1 MWKEKR
7 GRSGG
12 NQIILKN
19 SFEYKEL
26 NDVESFEC
34 KQVF

>member
-1 MWKEKR
+1 MERKTR
-7 GRSGG
+7 TLRS